1 MWRYKWDPTDFPKT
15 GARPKHT
22 SLNDQAFFW
31 EAASCTQCMF
41 STCHLPLSVCHLH
54 KEKWAQKE
62 RDDRFHT
69 SLCHVGFSAPSK
81 PVGSD
86 NIPFTINLGVWDLSL
101 QRGWRRNTL
110 CLGCSSQ
117 NGTEHGQAQP
127 DCCCRR
133 RYFLLLYNKAW
144 LILVWGA
151 HKPRKK
157 KANFSWGNW
166 SADAELTLT
175 VCCNLMKKQ
184 WVGDF
189 GKTWCVSITFAM
201 TLFSTQW
208 SNKGT

>member
-1 MWRYKWDPTDFPKT
+1 MLSACHF
-15 GARPKHT
+15 
-22 SLNDQAFFW
+22 SL
-31 EAASCTQCMF
+31 S
-41 STCHLPLSVCHLH
+41 LCHLH
-54 KEKWAQKE
+54 KEKWAWKE
-62 RDDRFHT
+62 HNDCLHT
-69 SLCHVGFSAPSK
+69 SLCHVDFSAPTK
-81 PVGSD
+81 PVGWD
-86 NIPFTINLGVWDLSL
+86 NIPFTINLGDWDLSL
-101 QRGWRRNTL
+101 QRGWGNNTL

-144 LILVWGA
+144 VILVWGA
-151 HKPRKK
+151 HKPREK

-189 GKTWCVSITFAM
+189 GKTWCVSITIAM

>member
-1 MWRYKWDPTDFPKT
+1 MWRYKLGPTDFPKID
-15 GARPKHT
+15 R
-22 SLNDQAFFW
+22 
-31 EAASCTQCMF
+31 EAASCTQCM
-41 STCHLPLSVCHLH
+41 SSACHFPLSVCHLH
-54 KEKWAQKE
+54 KKKWVLKE
-62 RDDRFHT
+62 RNYGFHT
-69 SLCHVGFSAPSK
+69 SLCHWDFSAPAK

-86 NIPFTINLGVWDLSL
+86 NIPFTINLGDWDLSL
-101 QRGWRRNTL
+101 QMGCRSSRL

-117 NGTEHGQAQP
+117 NGIENGQARP
-127 DCCCRR
+127 DCSRRR

-144 LILVWGA
+144 VILVWGA

-175 VCCNLMKKQ
+175 VCCYLMKKQ
-184 WVGDF
+184 RVGDF
-189 GKTWCVSITFAM
+189 GKTWCVSITIAV